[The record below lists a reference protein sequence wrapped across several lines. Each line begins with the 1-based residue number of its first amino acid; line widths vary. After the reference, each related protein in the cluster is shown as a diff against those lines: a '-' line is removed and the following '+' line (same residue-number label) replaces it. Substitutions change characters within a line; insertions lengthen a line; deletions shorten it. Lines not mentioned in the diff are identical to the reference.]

1 MNRTLV
7 VSMMISA
14 GLLSAALAHAEGSDP
29 CAIDA
34 KVGKDGAVEL
44 SNIGHTSKCEVAP
57 GPHGAAAMPTPAPV
71 PVVPPAPAAAAP
83 AAAPVAA
90 DAGKSESAGA
100 PPADPATPAAADAKD
115 PRSNYRDAMIAGAPG
130 TTGANPAVARRYK
143 MMDKATYQ
151 ATVLGGAPQV
161 QDSGVPAAQ

>member
-7 VSMMISA
+7 VSLMFSA
-14 GLLSAALAHAEGSDP
+14 GLLAAATARAEGTDP

-44 SNIGHTSKCEVAP
+44 SNIGHTSKCDVAP
-57 GPHGAAAMPTPAPV
+57 APHGAAPTAASAPA
-71 PVVPPAPAAAAP
+71 VPPAPVAATSAGTS
-83 AAAPVAA
+83 PVATDTAKA
-90 DAGKSESAGA
+90 DPAVA
-100 PPADPATPAAADAKD
+100 PPAESATPPAADAKD

-130 TTGANPAVARRYK
+130 TTGANPAVSRRYK

-151 ATVLGGAPQV
+151 ATVLGGTPPA
-161 QDSGVPAAQ
+161 QDSGATAPQ